1 MCIRDSHTVKDLSW
15 SISTEGEMT
24 NVTVLVYILPWIP
37 LHPFHVKIHRG
48 CEKFIVL
55 FQHPFDVHN
64 VQRMLE

>member
-1 MCIRDSHTVKDLSW
+1 
-15 SISTEGEMT
+15 MT